1 MRKTATDRKA
11 EAARAQQVTEQLVRD
26 RKTGELYNP
35 RIKFDELMSDALI
48 QATLKRLGEK

>member
-35 RIKFDELMSDALI
+35 RIKFDELMNDALI